1 MTKKHFIALA
11 DAVRGI
17 EAAFRSDAHQDG
29 ETINVAAAVETVR
42 GFLADFCKQ
51 QNGRRRV

>member
-11 DAVRGI
+11 
-17 EAAFRSDAHQDG
+17 HQDR

-51 QNGRRRV
+51 QNVRRRV